1 MTLKEEYAAT
11 LRFLY
16 EELPMYQREGK
27 TAFKNDLSNII
38 AFCQALAQP
47 QEKFPSIHLAGTNGK
62 GSTAHLISAVL
73 QAKGY
78 KVGLYTS
85 PHYRDFRERIKLNG
99 EYIDQASVIDFVNKH
114 RALFA
119 KLQPSFFEV
128 TVAMA
133 FDYFAQ
139 EKVDFAVIETGLG
152 GRLDSTNVI
161 QPILSVITNIS
172 LDHQHILGD
181 TLPLIAKE
189 KAGIIK
195 AGVPVI
201 IGERQAETTVVFTT
215 TAAEKQAELIFAS
228 DELTVECLTEDL
240 THSHYKIQQGQQ
252 VLFSSLAVNLHG
264 PFQAKNLCTALRTI
278 IAFEKWQGAVD
289 LDLEAVEAG
298 LKNLKTRTN
307 YIGRWQVLQNQPR
320 IVADSAHNEA
330 GLAIAMKKL
339 ADLPYQQLHIVMGM
353 VNDKSIAALLRHFP
367 RSAQYYFAKAA
378 LPRALAAASLQ
389 EQAAAFGLQGKAY
402 PSVKEALEE
411 AKLRAGVRDF
421 IYVGGSSFVVGEVI

>member
-1 MTLKEEYAAT
+1 MTLKEKYAAS

-16 EELPMYQREGK
+16 DELPMYQRVGK

-38 AFCQALAQP
+38 AFCQELGQP

-78 KVGLYTS
+78 TVGLYTS

-99 EYIDQASVIDFVNKH
+99 QYIDQASVIDFVAKH
-114 RALFA
+114 QALFA
-119 KLQPSFFEV
+119 RLQPSFFEA

-139 EKVDFAVIETGLG
+139 QQVDFAVIETGLG
-152 GRLDSTNVI
+152 GRLDATNVI
-161 QPILSVITNIS
+161 RPLLSVITNIS

-195 AGVPVI
+195 EGIPVI
-201 IGERQAETTVVFTT
+201 IGERQAATTAVFTA
-215 TAAEKQAELIFAS
+215 TAADKQAELIFAS
-228 DELTVECLTEDL
+228 DALTATLLREDA
-240 THSHYKIQQGQQ
+240 THSYYKIQQGEQ
-252 VLFSSLAVNLHG
+252 VLFPALAVNLHG
-264 PFQAKNLCTALRTI
+264 PFQAQNLCTALQTI
-278 IAFEKWQGAVD
+278 ITFESLQGATK
-289 LDLEAVEAG
+289 LDLQQIETGFA
-298 LKNLKTRTN
+298 NLKTLTS

-339 ADLPYQQLHIVMGM
+339 ADLPYKQLHIVMGM
-353 VNDKSIAALLRHFP
+353 VNDKSIAALLQHFP
-367 RSAQYYFAKAA
+367 SSAQYYFAKAD
-378 LPRALAAASLQ
+378 LPRALAATSLQ
-389 EQAAAFGLQGKAY
+389 EQAAAFGLQGQSY
-402 PSVKEALEE
+402 PSVKEALAA
-411 AKLRAGVRDF
+411 AKRQAGVHDF